1 MSKIAIR
8 RRYIVGKLL
17 QRAGYNRQNMLLQW
31 ACKENRNTATV
42 RAGNQSKTN
51 RYRGGQ
57 IVLDLDG
64 REVRVDTVT
73 ITDLIVNL
81 GRVAAVRN
89 GG

>member
-1 MSKIAIR
+1 MDSEIRGKIAIR
-8 RRYIVGKLL
+8 RSVFEG
-17 QRAGYNRQNMLLQW
+17 AGW
-31 ACKENRNTATV
+31 
-42 RAGNQSKTN
+42 KTN